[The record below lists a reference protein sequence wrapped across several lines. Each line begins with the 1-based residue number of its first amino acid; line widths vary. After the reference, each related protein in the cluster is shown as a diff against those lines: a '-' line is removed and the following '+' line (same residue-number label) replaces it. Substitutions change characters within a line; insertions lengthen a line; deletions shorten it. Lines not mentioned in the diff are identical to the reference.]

1 MRTSGGL
8 GTLAVAARGAET
20 EEPKMS
26 ETLNEPAENDSR
38 DWMASE
44 FDEADYATPD
54 EVGEIAV
61 EVADGTQEDAAGDDA
76 GWAATPG
83 DEASSPEGGM

>member
-1 MRTSGGL
+1 VRTSGVSDRLPSLL
-8 GTLAVAARGAET
+8 GGARDGGT
-20 EEPKMS
+20 QMS
-26 ETLNEPAENDSR
+26 ETLNEPSENDSR

-54 EVGEIAV
+54 EVDEIAV

-76 GWAATPG
+76 GWAAPG
-83 DEASSPEGGM
+83 DEASSPEGGI